1 MTSLNL
7 VEALG
12 QLGPTYVGVIQLPV
26 SVSDKELLK
35 LNQAGIRA
43 LRFNLKRGGSEGLR
57 HLDTLA
63 RRVHEVVGWHAE
75 LHVDSQELSTIYET
89 LIELPAVS
97 IRPYHL
103 IIRHYQLQFPNRTML
118 ILTRQFPHL
127 LVQEFRKSQTDCSH
141 HTHGQLELRL
151 P

>member
-1 MTSLNL
+1 M
-7 VEALG
+7 
-12 QLGPTYVGVIQLPV
+12 GVIQLPV

-75 LHVDSQELSTIYET
+75 LYVDSQELSTIYET

-97 IRPYHL
+97 IDHL
-103 IIRHYQLQFPNRTML
+103 GLSKAGLGTLLKLAERGVRIKATGFGRVDFDVRTVLCGLDPIGNRTTCATL
-118 ILTRQFPHL
+118 GRHDQH
-127 LVQEFRKSQTDCSH
+127 RKPQ
-141 HTHGQLELRL
+141 
-151 P
+151 

>member
-1 MTSLNL
+1 
-7 VEALG
+7 
-12 QLGPTYVGVIQLPV
+12 VGLIQLPV

-75 LHVDSQELSTIYET
+75 LYVDAQELSTIYET

-103 IIRHYQLQFPNRTML
+103 IICP
-118 ILTRQFPHL
+118 
-127 LVQEFRKSQTDCSH
+127 
-141 HTHGQLELRL
+141 L
-151 P
+151 PTTIP